1 MGAVDAV
8 GLREHYADMER
19 EGGYVSTCRMWLPD
33 ELAGARVVDVGCRRG
48 KGVYEISER
57 VGAAGFVLGVDWSAA
72 FLEAARAG
80 ERHALDK
87 SGLAVSNMAFARGY
101 PEEVDQVAG
110 AGSFDVAIAN
120 SVLNLAH
127 DRMAAYAALARTL
140 RPGGLFQYAAVVAEE
155 EPGERALAEACAA
168 GDAVAA
174 ALSEEHLLAELRAA
188 GFARCEVVERDEPF
202 ADSPGAR
209 QIVVAART
217 PAEAGHGRSVG

>member
-1 MGAVDAV
+1 MGAVDAA

-72 FLEAARAG
+72 FLEAAQAG

-87 SGLAVSNMAFARGY
+87 SGLAASNMAFALGY
-101 PEEVDQVAG
+101 PEEVDRVAG
-110 AGSFDVAIAN
+110 LGTFDVAIAN
-120 SVLNLAH
+120 SVLNLAY

-140 RPGGLFQYAAVVAEE
+140 RPGGLFHYAAVVAEE
-155 EPGERALAEACAA
+155 EPGERALAEACAV
-168 GDAVAA
+168 GDVRAA
-174 ALSEEHLLAELRAA
+174 AQTEERLLAELRDA
-188 GFARCEVVERDEPF
+188 GFERCEVVERDEPF
-202 ADSPGAR
+202 EDMPGVC
-209 QIVVAART
+209 QIVVAARVPT
-217 PAEAGHGRSVG
+217 GAR